1 MLRLGIRT
9 FHQYERAM
17 IDRTALR
24 RLGASAAPEKRRN
37 FVVSFGG
44 YSVTVG
50 RGNLF
55 CQSSPFVVRR
65 ILGELVNDLLGVDLI
80 ARNAAIGGIPSFPFG
95 WCLPNF
101 LGEDSDLVSWDYGMN
116 EGNRDQGLE
125 GCVRHA
131 MTSPKSPMI
140 IVLDNKGPRMD
151 LLQRYVQGGA
161 LEDTFTVKRGE
172 GLSSPTLMS
181 LPEEA
186 KPEGL
191 REWDLWGAPLGS
203 PGQSSWHPRL
213 KEHGQIGWMVAMH
226 LLIVVERLGGDYREQ
241 TGLEEEGEL
250 LKHNK
255 DNCAGEHTPFL
266 LVTLSVQRQVHYA
279 EYLMDS

>member
-125 GCVRHA
+125 GYICQA
-131 MTSPKSPMI
+131 MNSMLKSPI
-140 IVLDNKGPRMD
+140 IMVLDN
-151 LLQRYVQGGA
+151 
-161 LEDTFTVKRGE
+161 
-172 GLSSPTLMS
+172 
-181 LPEEA
+181 
-186 KPEGL
+186 
-191 REWDLWGAPLGS
+191 
-203 PGQSSWHPRL
+203 
-213 KEHGQIGWMVAMH
+213 
-226 LLIVVERLGGDYREQ
+226 
-241 TGLEEEGEL
+241 
-250 LKHNK
+250 N
-255 DNCAGEHTPFL
+255 
-266 LVTLSVQRQVHYA
+266 
-279 EYLMDS
+279 